1 MPHIVA
7 ISGKSGCGNSTVSR
21 LLAERLGYAPINYTL
36 RNMAAELGKSLDEIL
51 ALAREDDG
59 WDRRL
64 DERQKELARAADCVV
79 GSRLAMWLLPEADLR
94 VYLWGGIDVRAERI
108 HLREKGDHDTRLAET
123 RLRDERDHERYLRI
137 YGIDNDDATSADI
150 LINTERYRERE
161 IVEICAE
168 ALRQKIARSPARAG
182 DREGGQHARA

>member
-7 ISGKSGCGNSTVSR
+7 ISGKSGCGNTTVSR
-21 LLAERLGYAPINYTL
+21 RLADRLGWRFINYTL
-36 RNMAAELGKSLDEIL
+36 RSMAEEKGTTLEELL
-51 ALAREDDG
+51 ALAREDDS

-64 DERQKELARAADCVV
+64 DEKQKELARAEDCVI

-108 HLREKGDHDTRLAET
+108 HFREGGDHDGRLAET
-123 RLRDERDHERYLRI
+123 RLRDERDRERYRRI
-137 YGIDNDDATSADI
+137 YGIDNDDSSSADI
-150 LINTERYRERE
+150 VINTERYRPDE

-168 ALRQKIARSPARAG
+168 ALQRKLSRNPVRRG
-182 DREGGQHARA
+182 ER